1 MVSGFSFW
9 FAAAVLVLLT
19 AAGLRYYLPLAR
31 RVMVE
36 GVGRVEDGWVRTIDA
51 AVAVVLT
58 AWFVVLGRDALLRE
72 GERTIEFA
80 DVATGA
86 TVYGSIVL
94 FLLGLL
100 IYRNIRPS
108 EVFGFGGEKF
118 FGVLGRSLLALGA
131 AYPILLL
138 VQAMVYGASGGSM
151 QPQEVVRFL
160 QEAESPRDRIAVI
173 VMAVAV
179 APVAE
184 ELIFRGYLYPV
195 AKRYVGPF
203 ASIMATSVLFAVLHG
218 HAASVPALT
227 ALAVCLA
234 LAYEKTGTLLVPMVM
249 HAVFNAVSI
258 AGILFLLQ

>member
-1 MVSGFSFW
+1 VVSGLSFW
-9 FAAAVLVLLT
+9 LAGAVLVLLT

-31 RVMVE
+31 RVMVD
-36 GVGRVEDGWVRTIDA
+36 GFGRVEDGWVRGFDG

-58 AWFVVLGRDALLRE
+58 AWLAMLGRDALMHE

-86 TVYGSIVL
+86 TVYCSIVL

-100 IYRNIRPS
+100 VYRNIRPS
-108 EVFGFGGEKF
+108 VIFGFGGEKF

-131 AYPILLL
+131 AYPVLLL
-138 VQAMVYGASGGSM
+138 VQAMVYGVSGGGM

-203 ASIMATSVLFAVLHG
+203 VSVMVTSLLFAVLHG
-218 HAASVPALT
+218 HAASVPALF

-234 LAYEKTGTLLVPMVM
+234 LAYEKTGTLLVPMIM

-258 AGILFLLQ
+258 AGIMFLL

>member
-1 MVSGFSFW
+1 MVSGLSFW
-9 FAAAVLVLLT
+9 LAAAVLVLLT

-36 GVGRVEDGWVRTIDA
+36 GVGRVEDGWVRPVDG
-51 AVAVVLT
+51 AVAVLLS
-58 AWFVVLGRDALLRE
+58 AWFVMLGRDALMHE

-86 TVYGSIVL
+86 SVYVSIVL
-94 FLLGLL
+94 FILGLFV
-100 IYRNIRPS
+100 YRNLRPS
-108 EVFGFGGEKF
+108 EILGFGGEKF

-131 AYPILLL
+131 AYPVLLL

-173 VMAVAV
+173 VMAVAI

-203 ASIMATSVLFAVLHG
+203 ASIMVTSLLFAVLHG
-218 HAASVPALT
+218 HAASVPALF
-227 ALAVCLA
+227 ALAVCLS

-258 AGILFLLQ
+258 VGIMFLL